1 MWHKDEACQSWRVGS
16 EGDLKGWEWIKN
28 LELADTVS
36 RSIYMPLA
44 SIRLLRV
51 GS

>member
-1 MWHKDEACQSWRVGS
+1 MGS

-28 LELADTVS
+28 LKLVDTVS

-44 SIRLLRV
+44 SIKLFCV